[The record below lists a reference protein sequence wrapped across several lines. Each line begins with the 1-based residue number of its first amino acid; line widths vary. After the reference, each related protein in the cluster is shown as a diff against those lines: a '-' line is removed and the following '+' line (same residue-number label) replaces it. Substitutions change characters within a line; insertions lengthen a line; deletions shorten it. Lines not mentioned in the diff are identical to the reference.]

1 MPDGLKWVFAG
12 QALVKV
18 RSSPPR
24 QQSQRALDFTEEETA
39 SDKEPEAMPGPKP
52 HGFLS

>member
-1 MPDGLKWVFAG
+1 MPDGLKWVCAA

-24 QQSQRALDFTEEETA
+24 LQSQRALDFTEEETA
-39 SDKEPEAMPGPKP
+39 SDKEPEAMPGPTL
-52 HGFLS
+52 HGFLL